1 MKTTS
6 PKPGNTLDNRAVE
19 AEGEIG
25 SSAMNRKRA
34 FTLIELLVVIAII
47 AILAGIIFPV
57 FARVKLNAYK
67 SGDMSAMN
75 SIRNALQLYRDDQ
88 GGYPPALLGYI
99 SPYEYAGGVTVV
111 PADQVRGAL
120 YPKRID
126 SLETLRP
133 ALNRVA
139 RNLMVPGIWPQVDNR
154 PTGSAPI
161 VDTNGDGAIT
171 NADDIAN
178 ARQAYGSSYSSATV
192 QYYYQD
198 RTLTPSIGTNAG
210 SATTDIG
217 RFYAVSGYD
226 VAEVKIGGTS
236 YYEVHY
242 TPFWT
247 LLGTTTGGVNDD
259 PRQLGYTEP
268 PETTVV
274 TWNSFFRDY
283 SAGALT
289 NGGSKDMVLQLGGAA
304 RPVDSKLMSERS
316 WRFTF

>member
-1 MKTTS
+1 
-6 PKPGNTLDNRAVE
+6 
-19 AEGEIG
+19 
-25 SSAMNRKRA
+25 MNRNRA

-99 SPYEYAGGVTVV
+99 SPYEFAGGVTVV

-120 YPKRID
+120 YPRRVD
-126 SLETLRP
+126 SIETLRP
-133 ALNRVA
+133 ALNRVG

-161 VDTNGDGAIT
+161 VDTNGDGVVN
-171 NADDIAN
+171 NADDIPN
-178 ARQAYGSSYSSATV
+178 ARQAFGSSYSSATV

-198 RTLTPSIGTNAG
+198 RTMTPSIGASSA
-210 SATTDIG
+210 SATTDVG

-226 VAEVKIGGTS
+226 VASVKIGNST

-247 LLGTTTGGVNDD
+247 LLGTTTGSVNDD

-274 TWNSFFRDY
+274 TWNSFFREY
-283 SAGALT
+283 NNGALT

>member
-1 MKTTS
+1 
-6 PKPGNTLDNRAVE
+6 
-19 AEGEIG
+19 
-25 SSAMNRKRA
+25 MNRNRA

-99 SPYEYAGGVTVV
+99 SPYEYGNGAAVV
-111 PADQVRGAL
+111 PADQIRGAL
-120 YPKRID
+120 YPRRID

-133 ALNRVA
+133 ALNRVD
-139 RNLMVPGIWPQVDNR
+139 RSLMVPGIWPPVDSR

-161 VDTNGDGAIT
+161 VDTNGDGAVT
-171 NADDIAN
+171 NADDIPN
-178 ARQAYGSSYSSATV
+178 ARQAHGSSYSSGV
-192 QYYYQD
+192 VEYYYND
-198 RTLTPSIGTNAG
+198 RTLLPTIGASNDNSI
-210 SATTDIG
+210 TDVG

-226 VAEVKIGGTS
+226 VAQVRIQGDL

-247 LLGTTTGGVNDD
+247 LLGTTTGGINDD

-268 PETTVV
+268 PETTVI
-274 TWNSFFRDY
+274 TWNSFFREY
-283 SAGALT
+283 SNGVLT

>member
-1 MKTTS
+1 
-6 PKPGNTLDNRAVE
+6 
-19 AEGEIG
+19 
-25 SSAMNRKRA
+25 MNRKRA

-99 SPYEYAGGVTVV
+99 SPYEYASGVTVV

-139 RNLMVPGIWPQVDNR
+139 RNQMVPGIWPPVDNR

-161 VDTNGDGAIT
+161 VDTNGDGAVT

-178 ARQAYGSSYSSATV
+178 ARQAYGSNYTSATV

-198 RTLTPSIGTNAG
+198 RTLTPTIGANTSNG
-210 SATTDIG
+210 TTDVG

-226 VAEVKIGGTS
+226 VAAVRIGGQT
-236 YYEVHY
+236 YFEVHY

-247 LLGTTTGGVNDD
+247 ALGTTMGGVNDD

-283 SAGALT
+283 TNGALT